1 MMPCGWNCNRFDSL
15 GNRLLSPTDLRLDL
29 RCLMGPP
36 LVLYSLALLCTD
48 CHSDCIGIAGLV
60 KDSLIATR
68 FVKGILDCI
77 CLLQIH
83 DRRTKLARPP
93 LWLFLL
99 YELGLVSVWQG
110 RWVVFGDANDETASS
125 PSWFYRLRQFRSPN
139 ATGLRW
145 DLRLRLNCVDC
156 DVWLRRL
163 SGVTG
168 LNEFWSIIARFC

>member
-1 MMPCGWNCNRFDSL
+1 MDLVEGLWNRGCRSCPGSL
-15 GNRLLSPTDLRLDL
+15 FYGS
-29 RCLMGPP
+29 
-36 LVLYSLALLCTD
+36 LVLLLRRD
-48 CHSDCIGIAGLV
+48 CMWIAGLV
-60 KDSLIATR
+60 EDYWIATR
-68 FVKGILDCI
+68 FVKGMLDCI
-77 CLLQIH
+77 CVLQI
-83 DRRTKLARPP
+83 RGGRTKLARPP

-110 RWVVFGDANDETASS
+110 RWVVFGDANNETASS

-156 DVWLRRL
+156 DVWLRRV

>member
-1 MMPCGWNCNRFDSL
+1 MW
-15 GNRLLSPTDLRLDL
+15 
-29 RCLMGPP
+29 
-36 LVLYSLALLCTD
+36 
-48 CHSDCIGIAGLV
+48 IAGLV
-60 KDSLIATR
+60 EDYWIATR
-68 FVKGILDCI
+68 FVKGMLDCI
-77 CLLQIH
+77 CVLQI
-83 DRRTKLARPP
+83 RGGRTKLARPP

-168 LNEFWSIIARFC
+168 SNEFWAIIARFCKHFTFLAAGLNYYAIPGNGATGLLRS